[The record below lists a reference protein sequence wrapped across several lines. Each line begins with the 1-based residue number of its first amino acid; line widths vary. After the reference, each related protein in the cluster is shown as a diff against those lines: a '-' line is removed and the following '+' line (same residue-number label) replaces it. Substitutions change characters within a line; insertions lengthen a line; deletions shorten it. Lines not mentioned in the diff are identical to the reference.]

1 MDARN
6 DLAEGFVAGL
16 GDGLTLLIGGFVA
29 LALFLYVLLRLLTHN
44 RRASNRATSD
54 VGDGG
59 ASQEFD
65 FDADGE

>member
-6 DLAEGFVAGL
+6 ELAEGFVAAI
-16 GDGLTLLIGGFVA
+16 GDGLTMLIVGFLA
-29 LALFLYVLLRLLTHN
+29 LAMFLYVLFRLLTHK

-59 ASQEFD
+59 AGREFD